1 MNKTFAALL
10 ALLATPAF
18 AQTDDAAIALSPSL
32 AFMPPQAL
40 VADVLTQ
47 DPGVRRAGAMLTA
60 AQAESKARDAGPHEF
75 TLHGGYTSR
84 DVQMAGRFDEWNTG
98 ISRGIRLPGKAE
110 ADRKIGGLGVDVAE
124 NGFGDARHQAAI
136 TLKNLWIAWVIA
148 ESDAQQSAEDVA
160 SYERQLS
167 AIERSRKAGQTAQLH
182 VEQAQAALA
191 QARMQAAQAVQAQLD
206 AKMTLQRS
214 FPNLALPAAPPAMP
228 EPQPLPGTWDDWRAA
243 VLEDNHEIKMA
254 RSEADKRDWMAR
266 RARMDRFADPTLDLR
281 TFKERGG
288 QETGI
293 GIGFSIPL
301 GGALRAAN
309 AEQASAEASAASV
322 AAHKVLR
329 DVEIVADRDLIQARQ
344 GLEAWRQAQGA
355 AAASAAMTARMGRA
369 FELGDQG
376 LTDLLIARR
385 QDMEVRRTEIRARGA
400 AHAAI
405 LQLLIDAHEIWGL
418 KDEHHGTEPGAGR

>member
-1 MNKTFAALL
+1 MNRTLAALL
-10 ALLATPAF
+10 ALLATPAL
-18 AQTDDAAIALSPSL
+18 AQTPDAQVALSPSL
-32 AFMPPQAL
+32 AFMPPQEL
-40 VADVLTQ
+40 VTDVLTQ
-47 DPGVRRAGAMLTA
+47 DPGVLRAGAMLGA
-60 AQAESKARDAGPHEF
+60 AQAEARARDAGPHEF

-84 DVQMAGRFDEWNTG
+84 DVQREGRFNEWSTG
-98 ISRGIRLPGKAE
+98 ISRGLRLPGKAE
-110 ADRKIGGLGVDVAE
+110 ADRKIGGLGIDVAE

-136 TLKNLWIAWVIA
+136 TLKNLWIGWVIA
-148 ESDAQQSAEDVA
+148 ESDAQQSAADVTG
-160 SYERQLS
+160 YERQLS

-214 FPNLALPAAPPAMP
+214 FPNLALPPSPPAMP
-228 EPQPLPGTWDDWRAA
+228 APQPLPGSWDDWRAA

-281 TFKERGG
+281 TFQERGG
-288 QETGI
+288 HETGV
-293 GIGFSIPL
+293 GIGFSIPI
-301 GGALRAAN
+301 GGALR
-309 AEQASAEASAASV
+309 QATSDQMSAEAAAASV

-329 DVEIVADRDLIQARQ
+329 DVEIVADRDVIQARQ
-344 GLEAWRQAQGA
+344 GLEAWRQAQSA
-355 AAASAAMTARMGRA
+355 ATASAAMTARMGRA

-376 LTDLLIARR
+376 LTELLIARR
-385 QDMEVRRTEIRARGA
+385 QDTDVRRTETRARGA

-405 LQLLIDAHEIWGL
+405 LQLLLDAHEIWGL
-418 KDEHHGTEPGAGR
+418 KDEHHGAQPARR